1 MAMATV
7 ERNMPST
14 ARGAMPED
22 ADAFVD
28 RLARVAPTI
37 LYVFD
42 LRSMQNVWVNRSM
55 EVSLGYSEKEIEEMG
70 TRMLGTLMHPDDA
83 RRYADHFSVL
93 LDLKPDETAHFEYRM
108 KHKDGGWRW
117 LASEE
122 VAFAHDEK
130 GQVTQ
135 IVGSAHD
142 ITERKQEEARNAL
155 LMREVRHRV
164 KNLFAMVPAIVN
176 LSLRHARDA
185 RKAGRAITDR
195 VTTLS
200 RVSTMSLDVVE
211 RDEGIALEHM
221 IRAVLEPHEAHAE
234 AFFVS
239 GPPLRLATRAS
250 NVVALV
256 LNELASNAMEHGALT
271 VDKGTVRIAWVV
283 DEAEAH
289 ETASDGRT
297 GTLRLQWSEQ
307 GGPTIDGPPEVEG
320 FGLSVT
326 DQLVRSQG
334 GTMEWS
340 WLRYGMAVTIEMPLF
355 PLGSEPSFP
364 PREG

>member
-1 MAMATV
+1 MEPVTV
-7 ERNMPST
+7 ERNAGST
-14 ARGAMPED
+14 IRGRMPED

-55 EVSLGYSEKEIEEMG
+55 ERQLGYSDKEIEAMG

-83 RRYADHFSVL
+83 RRYADHFADL
-93 LDLKPDETAHFEYRM
+93 LDLEADETARFEYRM

-117 LASEE
+117 LVSEE
-122 VAFAHDEK
+122 VAFARDDK

-135 IVGSAHD
+135 VVGSAHD
-142 ITERKQEEARNAL
+142 ITERKEEEARNAV

-185 RKAGRAITDR
+185 RKAGGAIINR
-195 VTTLS
+195 VTALS
-200 RVSTMSLDVVE
+200 RVSTMSLE
-211 RDEGIALEHM
+211 ISARDEGIALEDM
-221 IRAVLEPHEAHAE
+221 IRGVLEPHEAHTD

-250 NVVALV
+250 NVVAMV
-256 LNELASNAMEHGALT
+256 LNELASNAIEHGALT
-271 VDKGTVRIAWVV
+271 AEDGTVRIAWVV

-289 ETASDGRT
+289 ETAADGRT
-297 GTLRLQWSEQ
+297 STLRLQWSEQ
-307 GGPTIDGPPEVEG
+307 GGPTISGPPETKG

-326 DQLVRSQG
+326 EQLVRSQG
-334 GTMEWS
+334 GTMEWN

-364 PREG
+364 PKDR